1 MDLGFAKRFPSVYI
15 VFVVISHC
23 EVITMKNQ
31 RIIGIVA
38 TVAVVII
45 VLIAGL
51 MYYGSNGNS
60 PVKGEPL
67 AIDTYAT
74 EESVALLSEAMDG
87 FSFDLYAQLSNG
99 TDQGNLFFS
108 PYSVF
113 VALAMTYEGASGDT
127 ADEMAAVLHVP
138 QGNET
143 MLCSFG
149 RIYNLLN
156 QDKEYTLST
165 ANALWMKEGYP
176 FLQSYLDYIDHYYM
190 GKATPVN
197 FSDASGATAL
207 INQWIEEQTKEKI
220 KDLIAEGD
228 IHPLT
233 ALILTNAIYFKG
245 LWTYQFDVAS
255 TMDGDFKLSSGDV
268 IQTPMMRYAESD
280 MCLNYSETEDVQI
293 LELPYKGDALS
304 MIVILPKEKDL
315 AEIEAHLDYETF
327 TAWKENLTQQTV
339 DVVFPRF
346 TMETEFSL
354 KDVLMALGMRTCF
367 SMDADFS
374 GMTGHQELFI
384 EKVRHKAFIEVT
396 EEGTEAAAATSVH
409 MALKYAP
416 SMIEFHADH
425 PFLFLI
431 QHKETGTILFMGRM
445 TIPTL

>member
-1 MDLGFAKRFPSVYI
+1 MR
-15 VFVVISHC
+15 
-23 EVITMKNQ
+23 NQ
-31 RIIGIVA
+31 RVIGIVA
-38 TVAVVII
+38 SVGVVTII
-45 VLIAGL
+45 VTAGL
-51 MYYGSNGNS
+51 MYYGSDGNS

-74 EESVALLSEAMDG
+74 EESVALLSQAMNG
-87 FSFDLYAQLSNG
+87 FSFDLYGKLSAQA
-99 TDQGNLFFS
+99 DEENLFLS

-113 VALAMTYEGASGDT
+113 VALAMTYEGASGVT
-127 ADEMAAVLHVP
+127 ADEMASVLQVP

-165 ANALWMKEGYP
+165 ANALWIKEDYP

-197 FSDASGATAL
+197 FTDASSAAEM
-207 INQWIEEQTKEKI
+207 INQWVEEQTKEKI
-220 KDLIAEGD
+220 KDLIAESD
-228 IHPLT
+228 IDPLT

-245 LWTYQFDVAS
+245 LWTNQFDPES
-255 TMDGDFKLSSGDV
+255 TTDGDFTLLSGES
-268 IQTPMMRYAESD
+268 IQTPMMRYAKSGEH
-280 MCLNYSETEDVQI
+280 LNYSETEDIQI
-293 LELPYKGDALS
+293 VELPYKGDALS
-304 MIVILPKEKDL
+304 MIVILPKEKNL
-315 AEIEAHLDYETF
+315 TEIEANLDYKTF
-327 TAWKENLTQQTV
+327 TSWKQNLTQQTV
-339 DVVFPRF
+339 DVVFPKF

-354 KDVLMALGMRTCF
+354 KDVLMDMGMKTCF
-367 SMDADFS
+367 SQNADFS

-409 MALKYAP
+409 MALTSAP

-431 QHKETGTILFMGRM
+431 QHKDTGTILFMGHV
-445 TIPTL
+445 TAPTL

>member
-1 MDLGFAKRFPSVYI
+1 MR
-15 VFVVISHC
+15 
-23 EVITMKNQ
+23 NQ
-31 RIIGIVA
+31 RVIGIVA
-38 TVAVVII
+38 TVVVVTII
-45 VLIAGL
+45 VSAGL
-51 MYYGSNGNS
+51 MYYGSDSNS

-74 EESVALLSEAMDG
+74 EDSVALLSEVMDE
-87 FSFDLYAQLSNG
+87 FSFDLYGKLSAQA
-99 TDQGNLFFS
+99 DEENLFLS

-113 VALAMTYEGASGDT
+113 VALAMTYEGASGVT
-127 ADEMAAVLHVP
+127 ADEMASVLHVP

-165 ANALWMKEGYP
+165 ANALWIKEEFP

-197 FSDASGATAL
+197 FTDASGAAEM
-207 INQWIEEQTKEKI
+207 INQWVEEQTKEKI
-220 KDLIAEGD
+220 KDLIAESD
-228 IHPLT
+228 IDPLT

-245 LWTYQFDVAS
+245 LWAYQFDPAS
-255 TMDGDFKLSSGDV
+255 TTDGDFTLPSGES
-268 IQTPMMRYAESD
+268 IQTPMMRYAKSGEY
-280 MCLNYSETEDVQI
+280 LNYSETEDVQI
-293 LELPYKGDALS
+293 VELPYKGDALS

-315 AEIEAHLDYETF
+315 AEIEANLDYETF
-327 TAWKENLTQQTV
+327 TSWKQNLTQQTV
-339 DVVFPRF
+339 DVVFPKF

-354 KDVLMALGMRTCF
+354 KDVLMDMGMKTCF
-367 SMDADFS
+367 SQNADFS
-374 GMTGHQELFI
+374 GMTGHKDLFI

-409 MALKYAP
+409 MALTSAP

-431 QHKETGTILFMGRM
+431 QLKETGTILFMGHV
-445 TIPTL
+445 TAPTQ